1 MIEHKKVTTERLQE
15 EPSHE
20 MINNPNISWH
30 ALRGYDFAGLELM
43 LQGGLQPAEN
53 QRDHCVC
60 LSVSPR
66 NAWSVNKEAN
76 SFYAYTLQ
84 EGISLAVDTGSL
96 YPVGDHGGFLDEARL
111 SRVRADQII
120 GVMLP
125 AQASELPISEA
136 VALYES
142 RKPKQAELYIDRTM
156 NQLEDLGVIINTEDQ
171 LYLQNA
177 VQACRDGNYLSREQN
192 ARIQVVFMGY
202 YEQYLRQLGVE
213 HPTVGDMLQVVFDRA
228 ARQMSVYT
236 WTEDQKQEVG
246 MMNARI
252 ATNARLARSA
262 LDVFYTPGQYTE

>member
-43 LQGGLQPAEN
+43 LQGGLQPVEN
-53 QRDHCVC
+53 QWGYCVC

-76 SFYAYTLQ
+76 SFYFYTLQ

-136 VALYES
+136 VALHEA
-142 RKPKQAELYIDRTM
+142 RRPKQAERYIDRTM
-156 NQLEDLGVIINTEDQ
+156 NQLEDLGVLINTEDQ
-171 LYLQNA
+171 LYLQHA
-177 VQACRDGNYLSREQN
+177 IKACRDGNYLSREQN
-192 ARIQVVFMGY
+192 THIQRIFMGY
-202 YEQYLRQLGVE
+202 YGQYLRQLGIE
-213 HPTVGDMLQVVFDRA
+213 SPTVGDMFQVVFDRA
-228 ARQMSVYT
+228 ARRVSVYT
-236 WTEDQKQEVG
+236 WTEDQKQEVE
-246 MMNARI
+246 MENARI
-252 ATNARLARSA
+252 AANALIPQYA
-262 LDVFYTPGQYTE
+262 LKGFYTSPFI

>member
-1 MIEHKKVTTERLQE
+1 MLEHKKVTTERLQE

-53 QRDHCVC
+53 QQDHCVC

-96 YPVGDHGGFLDEARL
+96 YPVGDNGGFLDEAR
-111 SRVRADQII
+111 SSHVRADQII
-120 GVMLP
+120 GVMMP
-125 AQASELPISEA
+125 AQALELPIGEA
-136 VALYES
+136 VVLHEP
-142 RKPKQAELYIDRTM
+142 RKPKQTELYIDRTM
-156 NQLEDLGVIINTEDQ
+156 NQLGGLGVLINKEDQ

-177 VQACRDGNYLSREQN
+177 VQVCRDGNYLSREQN

-202 YEQYLRQLGVE
+202 YEQYLRQLGIE
-213 HPTVGDMLQVVFDRA
+213 SPTVGDMLQVVFDRA
-228 ARQMSVYT
+228 ARRASVYT

-252 ATNARLARSA
+252 AAGPWLARSA
-262 LDVFYTPGQYTE
+262 LNGFHVSSL